1 MRNIK
6 RRAISLSMGG
16 LAAIGLA
23 LQPAAA
29 SDQDW
34 KTAAD
39 IGAAGLMFTALG
51 ASVYQQ
57 DWSGAQQLGLSLG
70 ATAAM
75 TYGLKHAF
83 PERRPDGSDL
93 RSFPSGH
100 TSMSFAS
107 AGYLQQRYGWQAG
120 LPAALAAG
128 FVGFARVQSHD
139 HHWYDVAAGAVLGEA
154 TAFLITS
161 PRDEQ
166 VHILPWADS
175 HGAGFSLAARF

>member
-83 PERRPDGSDL
+83 PVRRPDGSDL

-139 HHWYDVAAGAVLGEA
+139 HHWYDVTAGTVLGEA
-154 TAFLITS
+154 TAFLIT
-161 PRDEQ
+161 
-166 VHILPWADS
+166 
-175 HGAGFSLAARF
+175 

>member
-1 MRNIK
+1 MRTIK
-6 RRAISLSMGG
+6 QRRFAMALTGG
-16 LAAIGLA
+16 AAMCLTTD
-23 LQPAAA
+23 PAAA
-29 SDQDW
+29 SDQSW

-39 IGAAGLMFTALG
+39 IGAAGLMVTALG
-51 ASVYQQ
+51 ASAYQQ
-57 DWSGAQQLGLSLG
+57 DWRGAEQLGLSLG
-70 ATAAM
+70 ATAAA

-120 LPAALAAG
+120 LPAALAAS
-128 FVGFARVQSHD
+128 FVGFARVKSHD
-139 HHWYDVAAGAVLGEA
+139 HHWYDVVAGAALGEA

-161 PRDEQ
+161 PYNDRVQ
-166 VHILPWADS
+166 IVPWADS
-175 HGAGFSLAARF
+175 HGAGVSLAARF